1 MQPQLL
7 QLQSTLEHWEL
18 VSFMKMVLLL
28 KPPECSREDSA
39 PLETQLTS
47 MQLPEGLMFCKCSIV
62 LQLLLSPLEPSAV
75 HVDFADAVSNHL
87 QLMPP
92 ELPQ

>member
-28 KPPECSREDSA
+28 KPPECSGGDSV

-47 MQLPEGLMFCKCSIV
+47 MQLLEGLMFCKCSTV
-62 LQLLLSPLEPSAV
+62 LQLLLSPLESSAV
-75 HVDFADAVSNHL
+75 HADFADGPFATVK
-87 QLMPP
+87 
-92 ELPQ
+92 